1 MAYRFAQDEK
11 FNFEI
16 QLALGQVQ
24 AGAGDVGE
32 ILSTTARVIDGDA
45 ESWFTEWTRTAERVR
60 ALAGASAAR
69 GHQVSARQAY
79 LRAAAYYGT
88 ALSVIDGTED
98 VSRLVPTFRVHRA
111 CFDEFAFRLDPPALP
126 VEIPY
131 EETVLPGYLFVPPN
145 EPAPRPTLVVNN
157 GSDGPITSAWS
168 LGAAGGL
175 ARGYNVL
182 LFDGPGQ
189 QSMLFLH
196 GVPFRPDWERVLT
209 PVVDFLCARPEV
221 DAGGIVLIGVSQAG
235 YWVPRA
241 LAFEH
246 RFAAA
251 VADPGVFDASTSW
264 LRNLPDELLAL
275 LDGGERE
282 LFDRVVA
289 EEMSQAT
296 PQERQELAWRAK
308 PYGIGS
314 LFDLFTEVRGYTLAG
329 VAERITTPLLITDPE
344 GEQFWPR
351 QSRRLF
357 DALTGPRE
365 LVAFTAAEGADGH
378 CEPMARS
385 LADQRIFDWFA
396 ERLPG

>member
-1 MAYRFAQDEK
+1 M
-11 FNFEI
+11 
-16 QLALGQVQ
+16 
-24 AGAGDVGE
+24 
-32 ILSTTARVIDGDA
+32 
-45 ESWFTEWTRTAERVR
+45 
-60 ALAGASAAR
+60 
-69 GHQVSARQAY
+69 
-79 LRAAAYYGT
+79 
-88 ALSVIDGTED
+88 
-98 VSRLVPTFRVHRA
+98 
-111 CFDEFAFRLDPPALP
+111 
-126 VEIPY
+126 
-131 EETVLPGYLFVPPN
+131 
-145 EPAPRPTLVVNN
+145 
-157 GSDGPITSAWS
+157 
-168 LGAAGGL
+168 
-175 ARGYNVL
+175 
-182 LFDGPGQ
+182 
-189 QSMLFLH
+189 
-196 GVPFRPDWERVLT
+196 LT

-221 DAGGIVLIGVSQAG
+221 DADGIVLIGVSQAG

-251 VADPGVFDASTSW
+251 VADPGVFDVSTSW
-264 LRNLPDELLAL
+264 LRNLPDELVAL

-344 GEQFWPR
+344 GEQFWPG

-357 DALTGPRE
+357 DALTGPSE
-365 LVAFTAAEGADGH
+365 LVAFTAAEGADQH
-378 CEPMARS
+378 CQPMARS